1 VISIWNI
8 ESPYQP
14 FQSFLPLVLQVCTL
28 THFVSLTRDLA
39 TVIVV
44 IFIIIAIILYLRSPK
59 SVLVHLPEEIAWSY
73 LMAEN
78 SIPKWKKRG
87 TEEMGN
93 NHHLLHPHPR

>member
-1 VISIWNI
+1 MDYIPPATPSIILPVLLGLGLSPRVFFSDLLSGGLVAVCVII
-8 ESPYQP
+8 
-14 FQSFLPLVLQVCTL
+14 L
-28 THFVSLTRDLA
+28 
-39 TVIVV
+39 
-44 IFIIIAIILYLRSPK
+44 IILYLRQPK

-87 TEEMGN
+87 TEDMGN